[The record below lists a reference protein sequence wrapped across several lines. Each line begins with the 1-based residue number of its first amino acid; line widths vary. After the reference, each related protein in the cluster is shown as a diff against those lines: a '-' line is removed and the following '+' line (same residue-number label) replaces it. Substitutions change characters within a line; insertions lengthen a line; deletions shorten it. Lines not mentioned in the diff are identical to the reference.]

1 MLSCHGWTTWCIC
14 VDVPSE
20 FDLKMCDWFLLRFF
34 HSKKKERN
42 FYVDVTQVDISVSI
56 ARECIVLNIEM
67 KGLRNA
73 SKLEVHW
80 MCILLTVC
88 PILQRNPSLERSFL
102 KVDVVNCKIIRWV
115 LDWSI
120 YDRDRSIQI
129 EFRWKSHFPFMQIV
143 IFTLVQASRV
153 D

>member
-1 MLSCHGWTTWCIC
+1 MLSCCGWTTWCIC

-20 FDLKMCDWFLLRFF
+20 FDLKMCDWFLLRLFYI
-34 HSKKKERN
+34 KKKRTKFLRWRN
-42 FYVDVTQVDISVSI
+42 TGGHIGIDSK
-56 ARECIVLNIEM
+56 EMIVLNIDM

-143 IFTLVQASRV
+143 IFTLVRASRV

>member
-1 MLSCHGWTTWCIC
+1 MAEPLGVFALMFHQNLIWKC
-14 VDVPSE
+14 VIGFCCVSSI
-20 FDLKMCDWFLLRFF
+20 
-34 HSKKKERN
+34 SKKKERN
-42 FYVDVTQVDISVSI
+42 FHVDVTQVDILVSI

>member
-1 MLSCHGWTTWCIC
+1 MAEPLGVFALMFHRNLIWKC
-14 VDVPSE
+14 VIGFCYVS
-20 FDLKMCDWFLLRFF
+20 
-34 HSKKKERN
+34 SIYKKKEQN
-42 FYVDVTQVDISVSI
+42 FYVDVTQVDILVSI